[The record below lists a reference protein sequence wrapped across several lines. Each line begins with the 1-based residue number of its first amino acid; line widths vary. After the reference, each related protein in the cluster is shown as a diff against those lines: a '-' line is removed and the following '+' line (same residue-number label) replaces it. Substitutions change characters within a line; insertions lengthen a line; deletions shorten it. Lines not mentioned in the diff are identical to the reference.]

1 MYSPLELE
9 QIEFEKKAFGGYNVD
24 DVDKTFDLLKRDYGS
39 LYVENADMKKKI
51 KELEA
56 KLSESEG
63 MTETLRNVLVSAEK
77 SSKDIKENAL
87 VEAELIK
94 KTAEAEAKEILR
106 KAASEAEELERRKTD
121 LKNEVDV
128 FVTKMSALFEAQV
141 KYLNNQAE

>member
-24 DVDKTFDLLKRDYGS
+24 EVDKTFDVLKKDYS
-39 LYVENADMKKKI
+39 TLYIEHADMKKKI

-63 MTETLRNVLVSAEK
+63 MTETLKTVLVSAQKTGEE
-77 SSKDIKENAL
+77 IRENAL
-87 VEAELIK
+87 VEADLIK
-94 KTAEAEAKEILR
+94 KTAEAEARESVR
-106 KAASEAEELERRKTD
+106 KAEVELEAIARKKEE

-128 FVTKMSALFEAQV
+128 FITKMSALFEAQV
-141 KYLNNQAE
+141 KYLNKAD